1 MKNNKILHITTAHN
15 NDDVRIFHKEIL
27 SLKKEGFNVSLIAQ
41 GQQDE
46 IVNGI
51 NIYHV
56 PYPKNRFDRF
66 LFTNIRIL
74 FRTIK
79 INPKV
84 CHFHDPD
91 FILGAFFLCLLGKKI
106 IYDVHEDV
114 PKQIM
119 SKYWIPKILRKL
131 ISLLFNIFEKTI
143 SNIFFSS
150 IVVATPDIA
159 KNFSNKKTS
168 IVMNYPVLD
177 RFYSDINFNQKENA
191 IIYIGSISENR
202 GIKEL
207 LSAFNNINDHKVK
220 LYIAGNFEN
229 QIIEKEVMKEI
240 NDIDN
245 IIYLGFLNWDDTIK
259 YLSKSKIGIVALHP
273 IENYITSY
281 PIKLFEYMAMGL
293 AVIGSNF
300 SLWKDI
306 ILSNQWCLVV
316 DPLKP
321 KQIAKSI
328 SYLFENPD
336 KINLF
341 GVNGKKSVTEK
352 FNWKV
357 EEEKLIKLYLRILDE
372 N

>member
-1 MKNNKILHITTAHN
+1 MKNNKILHITTAHK
-15 NDDVRIFHKEIL
+15 NDDVRIFHKEVL
-27 SLKKEGFNVSLIAQ
+27 SLKKKGFNVSLIAQ
-41 GQQDE
+41 GQKDE
-46 IVNGI
+46 IVNGV

-56 PYPKNRFDRF
+56 PCSKNRVDRF

-74 FRTIK
+74 FRIIK
-79 INPKV
+79 INPKI

-91 FILGAFFLCLLGKKI
+91 FILGAFFLRLLGKKI

-131 ISLLFNIFEKTI
+131 ISISFNIFEKII

-159 KNFSNKKTS
+159 KNFSNKKT
-168 IVMNYPVLD
+168 ITVMNYPVLD
-177 RFYSDINFNQKENA
+177 KFHSDINFNQKENS
-191 IIYIGSISENR
+191 IIYIGSISESR

-207 LSAFNNINDHKVK
+207 LLAFKNINDDKIN

-229 QIIEKEVMKEI
+229 KIIEEEVMKQ
-240 NDIDN
+240 IDDVQN
-245 IIYLGFLNWDDTIK
+245 IIYLGFLNWDDIIK
-259 YLSKSKIGIVALHP
+259 YLSKSKIGIVTLHP

-281 PIKLFEYMAMGL
+281 PIKLFEYMAMEL

-300 SLWKDI
+300 PLWEDI
-306 ILSNQWCLVV
+306 IVSNECGLVV
-316 DPLKP
+316 DPLQP
-321 KQIAKSI
+321 KEIAQAI
-328 SYLFENPD
+328 NDLINDPD
-336 KINLF
+336 KIDFF
-341 GVNGKKSVTEK
+341 GSNGKKNVFEK
-352 FNWKV
+352 FNWKI
-357 EEEKLIKLYLRILDE
+357 EEKKLIKLYLRILDE